1 MHSGIYESVVRHQR
15 FNPMGHRLRY
25 GVYSLL
31 IDLDE
36 IDELVDTIPIM
47 SRNRFNLV
55 SFHDRDFGPRDGS
68 DLRAWFVARVAE
80 AGLDFGD
87 GRISMLVFPRIL
99 GYTFNPITVWF
110 GHGHDG
116 GLQAI
121 VYEVHNTF
129 GHSHAYVAIVP
140 EPHAEAVP
148 KHLFDKVLHVSP
160 FFDRSGGYRMS
171 IATPQDTYALVI
183 EYLDE
188 RGDRLLTATQTGER
202 VPLTTRNLLR
212 QFVTK
217 PLLTIK
223 VIVGIHFEALKLV
236 TKRAKYHKVPPPP
249 SPGVGI
255 ARWTS
260 DLPAVT
266 GSRREPVR

>member
-1 MHSGIYESVVRHQR
+1 MYSGIYESVVRHQR
-15 FNPMGHRLRY
+15 FNPMGHRLSY
-25 GVYSLL
+25 SVYSLL

-36 IDELVDTIPIM
+36 IDDLVAAIPVM

-68 DLRAWFVARVAE
+68 DLREWFVARVAE
-80 AGLDFGD
+80 AGMDFGD

-110 GHGHDG
+110 GHGADG
-116 GLQAI
+116 GLKAI

-129 GHSHAYVAIVP
+129 GHSHAYVAVVP
-140 EPHAEAVP
+140 ESKRQEVPPHE
-148 KHLFDKVLHVSP
+148 FDKVLHVSP

-171 IATPQDTYALVI
+171 IVPPQAAYSLVI

-188 RGDRLLTATQTGER
+188 NGDRLLTATQTGDR
-202 VPLTTRNLLR
+202 TALTTGNLLR
-212 QFVTK
+212 QFFTK

-223 VIVGIHFEALKLV
+223 VIAGIHLEALKLV
-236 TKRAKYHKVPPPP
+236 RKRAKYHKVPPPP
-249 SPGVGI
+249 SPGVEV
-255 ARWTS
+255 ARWPN
-260 DLPAVT
+260 DLPEAI
-266 GSRREPVR
+266 GPRRDSVR